1 VSDAGG
7 TDPVAERTAALD
19 ATTRRFH
26 LGSPRAW
33 ARVLGVLAVLSFAAA
48 VLLSLLSHQLDSGV
62 IAAVIGVPCAAV
74 GWLVTRRQPGNP
86 IGWLFLVTGVFMFL
100 STAGGDYGYYVYRLG
115 HHLPLGAAGSALSQ
129 FWGPSLLLFGADI
142 LLFPDG
148 RLASRWWRSA
158 LRIYCVA
165 FALLILATCVAIAG
179 ALAAHPIRIDD
190 NGGLAAVDQPV
201 GWFNAVQGPLSV
213 VLAGLSLAFI
223 ARQALSWRR
232 SSGDRRQQ
240 LKWLASGAAV
250 SIICLFLAANS
261 SSSSSANG
269 PTLWGVL
276 NTLAWMGVAAL
287 PVSIG
292 VAILKYRLYEIDRII
307 SRTLSYAII
316 TGLLVGVYAGL
327 VLLATQVLHSHSTV
341 AVAASTLAAAA
352 LFSPLRR
359 RVQHA
364 VDRRFNRA
372 RYNADRTV
380 AAFAARLKDAVDLD
394 AIHDDLAG
402 VAYQALEPVHV
413 SLWIS
418 QRD

>member
-1 VSDAGG
+1 MSFGVGSAKACRIVLG
-7 TDPVAERTAALD
+7 TLAILSFTAAV
-19 ATTRRFH
+19 
-26 LGSPRAW
+26 P
-33 ARVLGVLAVLSFAAA
+33 
-48 VLLSLLSHQLDSGV
+48 LSLLAHQLDSGL

-148 RLASRWWRSA
+148 RLASRWWRWA

-165 FALLILATCVAIAG
+165 FALLILATCMAIVG
-179 ALAAHPIRIDD
+179 ALAAHPIRVDN
-190 NGGLAAVDQPV
+190 NGGLAAVDQPT

-213 VLAGLSLAFI
+213 VLVGLSLAFI

-250 SIICLFLAANS
+250 TIICLFLAANS
-261 SSSSSANG
+261 SSSSSSPVNG

-276 NTLAWMGVAAL
+276 STLAWMGVAAL
-287 PVSIG
+287 PISIG
-292 VAILKYRLYEIDRII
+292 VAILKYRLYDIDRII
-307 SRTLSYAII
+307 SRTLAYAIV

-327 VLLATQVLHSHSTV
+327 VLLATQVLKFHSTV
-341 AVAASTLAAAA
+341 AVAASTLVVAA
-352 LFSPLRR
+352 LFNPIRR

-372 RYNADRTV
+372 RYDAEQLI
-380 AAFAARLKDAVDLD
+380 AAFAARLQDAVDPD
-394 AIHDDLAG
+394 AVHADLTG
-402 VAYQALEPVHV
+402 MVHSALAPTHV
-413 SLWIS
+413 SVWLQPS
-418 QRD
+418 ERH

>member
-1 VSDAGG
+1 MSFG
-7 TDPVAERTAALD
+7 
-19 ATTRRFH
+19 
-26 LGSPRAW
+26 LGPAKACRI
-33 ARVLGVLAVLSFAAA
+33 VLGILAVLSFTAA
-48 VLLSLLSHQLDSGV
+48 VPLSLLAHQLDSGL

-148 RLASRWWRSA
+148 RLASRWWRWA

-165 FALLILATCVAIAG
+165 FALLILATCMAIVG
-179 ALAAHPIRIDD
+179 ALAAHPIRVDN
-190 NGGLAAVDQPV
+190 NGGLAAVDQPT

-213 VLAGLSLAFI
+213 VLVGLSLAFI

-250 SIICLFLAANS
+250 TIICLFLAANS
-261 SSSSSANG
+261 SSSSSSPVNG

-276 NTLAWMGVAAL
+276 STLAWMGVAAL
-287 PVSIG
+287 PISIG
-292 VAILKYRLYEIDRII
+292 VAILKYRLYDIDRII
-307 SRTLSYAII
+307 SRTLAYAIV

-327 VLLATQVLHSHSTV
+327 VLLATQVLKFHSTV
-341 AVAASTLAAAA
+341 AVAASTLVVAA
-352 LFSPLRR
+352 LFNPIRR

-372 RYNADRTV
+372 RYDAEQLI
-380 AAFAARLKDAVDLD
+380 AAFAARLQDAVDPD
-394 AIHDDLAG
+394 AVHADLTG
-402 VAYQALEPVHV
+402 MVHSALAPTHV
-413 SLWIS
+413 SVWLQPS
-418 QRD
+418 ERH